1 MTSISHKLT
10 DSINATNVTKI
21 QIGLLVEDN
30 QQLETREKK
39 WKKNHHNNW
48 NIVETRKPQ
57 MFFLLFIIGKA
68 FHPFFSSSNAQWN
81 GYHDDRKTYK

>member
-1 MTSISHKLT
+1 MIMIWKKKTHTIVFDREKHDIQFENMNKNNHMTSISHKLT

-39 WKKNHHNNW
+39 MKEKS
-48 NIVETRKPQ
+48 P
-57 MFFLLFIIGKA
+57 
-68 FHPFFSSSNAQWN
+68 P
-81 GYHDDRKTYK
+81 

>member
-39 WKKNHHNNW
+39 N
-48 NIVETRKPQ
+48 ERK
-57 MFFLLFIIGKA
+57 ITTI
-68 FHPFFSSSNAQWN
+68 
-81 GYHDDRKTYK
+81 TEI

>member
-1 MTSISHKLT
+1 MNKNNHMTSISHKLT

-39 WKKNHHNNW
+39 N
-48 NIVETRKPQ
+48 ERK
-57 MFFLLFIIGKA
+57 ITTI
-68 FHPFFSSSNAQWN
+68 
-81 GYHDDRKTYK
+81 TEI

>member
-1 MTSISHKLT
+1 MTMIMIWKKKTQTIVFDREKHDIQFENINKNNHMTSISHKLT

-39 WKKNHHNNW
+39 N
-48 NIVETRKPQ
+48 ERK
-57 MFFLLFIIGKA
+57 ITTI
-68 FHPFFSSSNAQWN
+68 
-81 GYHDDRKTYK
+81 TEI

>member
-1 MTSISHKLT
+1 MTSVSHKLT

-39 WKKNHHNNW
+39 MKEKS
-48 NIVETRKPQ
+48 PQ
-57 MFFLLFIIGKA
+57 
-68 FHPFFSSSNAQWN
+68 
-81 GYHDDRKTYK
+81 